1 MFTNLLD
8 PLLYDQMT
16 KIDVDIDEFNIGIND
31 IEIINDTISI
41 ITNQYDNEMV
51 VD

>member
-1 MFTNLLD
+1 
-8 PLLYDQMT
+8 MT